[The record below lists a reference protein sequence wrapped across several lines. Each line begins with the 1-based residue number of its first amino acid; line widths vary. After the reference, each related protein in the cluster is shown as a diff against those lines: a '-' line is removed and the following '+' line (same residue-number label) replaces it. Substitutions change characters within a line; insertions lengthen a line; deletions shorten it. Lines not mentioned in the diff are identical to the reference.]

1 MVPAPPGGY
10 NVKVTAIRELISPQ
24 TMSRLNRWRKARAV
38 FLRPDTSQAERAV
51 AEILGRSWIR
61 AQIYGRARRIL
72 LEKSAERLLAE
83 LEEGLGPFAAQ
94 LRVAPEDPAQTKW
107 DAMGNLTPLPE
118 AGHQVQALWLVDV
131 LQSGEFFVEFQPI
144 FLLQDGDTFGFEGL
158 LRARQSDGAL
168 RLAAEIFPAARA
180 LRIEPEFERI
190 SWLHVLEAAS
200 RLPGDSILFLN
211 VNPRLLVAGGPG
223 LEALGQ
229 EAERQKFPYTRL
241 ALDLVEVE
249 RVESLERLKPA
260 LTVPR
265 DLGVA
270 IALDD
275 VTSGYETLKYFQ
287 GLAPEWIKVDSAI
300 TRGIASDPR
309 RRAILGFLGDVARES
324 SFRLIAEGIE
334 SAADLDVCADVGVV
348 AAQGYFL
355 ARPSKDPAPPS
366 AEFQKWVDSRR
377 RESSVDDIGS
387 LETPSGSP
395 PEPDL

>member
-1 MVPAPPGGY
+1 M
-10 NVKVTAIRELISPQ
+10 
-24 TMSRLNRWRKARAV
+24 
-38 FLRPDTSQAERAV
+38 
-51 AEILGRSWIR
+51 
-61 AQIYGRARRIL
+61 
-72 LEKSAERLLAE
+72 
-83 LEEGLGPFAAQ
+83 
-94 LRVAPEDPAQTKW
+94 
-107 DAMGNLTPLPE
+107 
-118 AGHQVQALWLVDV
+118 
-131 LQSGEFFVEFQPI
+131 
-144 FLLQDGDTFGFEGL
+144 
-158 LRARQSDGAL
+158 
-168 RLAAEIFPAARA
+168 
-180 LRIEPEFERI
+180 
-190 SWLHVLEAAS
+190 
-200 RLPGDSILFLN
+200 N

-300 TRGIASDPR
+300 TRGIAADPR

-366 AEFQKWVDSRR
+366 AEFQKWVASRR
-377 RESSVDDIGS
+377 REPSVDDIGS
-387 LETPSGSP
+387 LEAASGSL